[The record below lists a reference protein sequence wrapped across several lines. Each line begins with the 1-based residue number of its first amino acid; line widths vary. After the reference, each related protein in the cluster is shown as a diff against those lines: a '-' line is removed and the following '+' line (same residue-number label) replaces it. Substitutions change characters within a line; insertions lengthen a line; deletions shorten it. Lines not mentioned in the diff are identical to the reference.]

1 MPALDRYH
9 EAVRNALVKDGLYL
23 AVPQPVV
30 INQFQRRELWKAFFT
45 DENGQIIGYDVETEE
60 IVQWLP

>member
-9 EAVRNALVKDGLYL
+9 EAVRK
-23 AVPQPVV
+23 
-30 INQFQRRELWKAFFT
+30 LWQAFFT
-45 DENGQIIGYDVETEE
+45 DENGKALGYDVESEE